1 MVGIAIACA
10 LASAVF
16 MAFGA
21 QRQGSAV
28 NADTG
33 GLELNS
39 SQLLRLL
46 RNPRWLLGL
55 FLLGVGTALN
65 VAALTLAPLTVVQ
78 PIGSIALV
86 ITTVVNSR
94 EQGLRMNRIT
104 IVAIVAC
111 VVGSALFVS
120 LAVGVTRD
128 PQDVLPSQELTI
140 VLILAV
146 VVVFF
151 GTINTLFGRRI
162 GAIGFI
168 VGAGVLFGFVA
179 VLIKVIAAD
188 VLNPNGRF
196 LLNVPW
202 YTLVGIAA
210 AAGLGAWFV
219 QSAYSSGPPDLV
231 IAGLTVIDPMVGI
244 AIGISVLH
252 ELRPDVPAV
261 AAVAMGV
268 AALIAIVGVV
278 ALSRY
283 HPDVIQRRAEARH
296 RQKQAAAKTSKDQK
310 RNSL

>member
-1 MVGIAIACA
+1 MTAIAIICA

-16 MAFGA
+16 LAFGA

-28 NADTG
+28 SADTG

-39 SQLLRLL
+39 SQLVRLL

-55 FLLGVGTALN
+55 CLLGIGMALN
-65 VAALTLAPLTVVQ
+65 VTALSLAPLTVVQ

-104 IVAIVAC
+104 VVSIVAC
-111 VVGSALFVS
+111 VLGSVLFVS
-120 LAVGVTRD
+120 LAIGATRAE
-128 PQDVLPSQELTI
+128 QEILPAQEVTI

-146 VVVFF
+146 VVVVF
-151 GTINTLFGRRI
+151 GTLNTLFGRRI

-168 VGAGVLFGFVA
+168 VGAGVLYGFVA
-179 VLIKVIAAD
+179 VLTKVITAD
-188 VLNPNGRF
+188 LFNPNGRF

-202 YTLVGIAA
+202 YTLVGIVV

-244 AIGISVLH
+244 AIGIGVLH
-252 ELRPDVPAV
+252 ELRPDVAAV
-261 AAVAMGV
+261 TLVAMGV

-283 HPDVIQRRAEARH
+283 HPDVIQRRAEERR
-296 RQKQAAAKTSKDQK
+296 RQKQAATKSPKDQK

>member
-1 MVGIAIACA
+1 MVGVAIACA

-16 MAFGA
+16 LAFGA

-28 NADTG
+28 SADTG
-33 GLELNS
+33 GLELQS

-55 FLLGVGTALN
+55 LLLGVGTALN
-65 VAALTLAPLTVVQ
+65 VTALTLAPLTVVQ

-94 EQGLRMNRIT
+94 DQGLRMNRVT
-104 IVAIVAC
+104 IVSIVAC
-111 VVGSALFVS
+111 VIGSALFVS

-128 PQDVLPSQELTI
+128 PGEVQPAQELII

-151 GTINTLFGRRI
+151 GTLNALFGRRI

-179 VLIKVIAAD
+179 VLTKVIAGD
-188 VLNPNGRF
+188 LLNPNGRF

-202 YTLVGIAA
+202 YTVVGIVVAG
-210 AAGLGAWFV
+210 GLGAWFV

-244 AIGISVLH
+244 AIGIGVLH
-252 ELRPDVPAV
+252 ELQPNVPAV

-268 AALIAIVGVV
+268 AALVAIVGVF

-296 RQKQAAAKTSKDQK
+296 RQKQAAAKNGKDQK
-310 RNSL
+310 RGSR